1 LNQNGCATELRQRSE
16 QVTKRQQA
24 LIPLTHDHHHALSQA
39 RHLRLSAKGG
49 PEKRLDQAKEFMDFF
64 HEDTIEH
71 FRQEEEI
78 VFPLAIGE
86 ARAAGLLGR
95 VMVEHLQ
102 IHALA
107 GRLSAEIRTG
117 EVSADTTLQLADT
130 LEAHI
135 RLEEKELFP
144 LLEEVVPA
152 NELAATD
159 LAWRRKRSR
168 SEERD

>member
-1 LNQNGCATELRQRSE
+1 M
-16 QVTKRQQA
+16 TKRQQA

-39 RHLRLSAKGG
+39 RHLRLSAKEDPG
-49 PEKRLDQAKEFMDFF
+49 RLLHQAKEFIDFF
-64 HEDTIEH
+64 HADTIEH

-78 VFPLAIGE
+78 VFPLAIGDP
-86 ARAAGLLGR
+86 RTAGLLGR
-95 VMVEHLQ
+95 ALVEHLQ

-107 GRLSAEIRTG
+107 GRLSVQIRKG
-117 EVSADTTLQLADT
+117 EVSADTALELADT

-159 LAWRRKRSR
+159 LTWRRKRSR